1 MTLYLHTD
9 ISRLMTSVLMKLIIS
24 KKSSYMKNLLLHP
37 LFFSFYINNIP
48 KKGQNCRVNKNMRIV
63 TKPII
68 FVYIMF

>member
-1 MTLYLHTD
+1 
-9 ISRLMTSVLMKLIIS
+9 MKLIIS
-24 KKSSYMKNLLLHP
+24 KKSSYMKNLLHP

-48 KKGQNCRVNKNMRIV
+48 KKGQNCTVNKNMRIV